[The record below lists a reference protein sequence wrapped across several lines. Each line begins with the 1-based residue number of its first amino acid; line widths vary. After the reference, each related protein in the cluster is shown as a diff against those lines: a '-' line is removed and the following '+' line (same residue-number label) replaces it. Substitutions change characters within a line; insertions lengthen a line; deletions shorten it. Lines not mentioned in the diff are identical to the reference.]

1 MAKRETV
8 KRILSPLFA
17 VVFLATALT
26 SCACA
31 SGTAPTSPPPP
42 TPMPLPATGTPEPT
56 AISER
61 TEAQV
66 VRVVDGDTIKVSI
79 DGQVYTV
86 RYIGI
91 DTPETVDPAKPVQW
105 MGPEASAANRA
116 LVEAKTVYLE
126 KDVSETDR
134 YGRLL
139 RYVYL
144 PDGTFVNAELV
155 RLGYAHASTYPP
167 DVKYQD
173 LFRQMEQEAR
183 EAGVGLWGPTPT
195 VAAVE
200 AEPTSGTAEA
210 TKAPEEL
217 PSSAAAKVI
226 IVTVDKQAEYV
237 DIQNVGGRPQS
248 LAGWV
253 LVSEKG
259 DQRCPLSGML
269 SAGETLRIW
278 AMAKDVDEGG
288 FNCGF
293 EGTIWNN
300 SEPDPAVLYDELGQE
315 VGRK

>member
-42 TPMPLPATGTPEPT
+42 TPTPLPATDTPQPT
-56 AISER
+56 GASER

-66 VRVVDGDTIKVSI
+66 VDVVDGDTIKVSI

-155 RLGYAHASTYPP
+155 RLGYAQPSTYPP

-173 LFRQMEQEAR
+173 LFRQIEQEAR

-200 AEPTSGTAEA
+200 AESTSGTAEA
-210 TKAPEEL
+210 TRAPEEP
-217 PSSAAAKVI
+217 PSSAAKVI